1 MELPMLTNMSNMIKS
16 NHHNMTHVIV
26 LIIFIRC
33 DNSEIESN
41 IKWLLLGLNHEKN
54 DNNIL
59 QFTCFQI
66 LFITI
71 SLNNEF

>member
-1 MELPMLTNMSNMIKS
+1 MTLKTSIIIISSNSCFKCGGGGAHMELPMLTNMSNMIKS

-41 IKWLLLGLNHEKN
+41 IK
-54 DNNIL
+54 
-59 QFTCFQI
+59 
-66 LFITI
+66 
-71 SLNNEF
+71 